1 MNTAASAA
9 IERAKRRP
17 ARPRPCRRRP
27 PAPESGDTGAT
38 PPTPT
43 RWRPGPISPP
53 TPSRGGDASDF
64 RQSPASNQ
72 ASDGSAASSTGTAE
86 TATRDHASTRRAAA
100 GPPRRPRER
109 RQGAAS
115 QNAATDRWTSNR
127 QASSAKNASP
137 APPRAPRR
145 SRERRARARPGG
157 GGHVVSVSRRS
168 APARSH
174 RGAFRAVQWSWWCR
188 WPCAASGV
196 AEGRAVGC
204 AALGGTGRGPAA
216 DDDGPP
222 CCACPCCLPGA
233 AWPPGP

>member
-53 TPSRGGDASDF
+53 TPSRGGTRAT
-64 RQSPASNQ
+64 
-72 ASDGSAASSTGTAE
+72 SANRPRAIRRATA
-86 TATRDHASTRRAAA
+86 RRRAARA
-100 GPPRRPRER
+100 RPKRRRATTPRPGARPPARRAAHASGGKAPRARTRPPTGGRATGRPAAR
-109 RQGAAS
+109 R
-115 QNAATDRWTSNR
+115 T
-127 QASSAKNASP
+127 P
-137 APPRAPRR
+137 APPR
-145 SRERRARARPGG
+145 RERQGEAENGERGRAQVGA
-157 GGHVVSVSRRS
+157 GHVVSVSRRS